1 MESYTTNLS
10 DSRFFSKDYSWTIN
24 EVKDLLKMCGRQII
38 SGPKIKLGCPT
49 DGFYNEWTLKMQA
62 DPKLECL
69 NFFTE
74 CKHYRLSVRILL
86 SIFDDE
92 KKEKIKEEKIF
103 LECDTRKP
111 SQLKV
116 CDIPH
121 RDIPNHMK
129 IDCKIE
135 AFKLPSKPLT
145 VPTATPPPAPHH
157 DLTELFHQDCKMGQF
172 TDAVLKL
179 GDEEF
184 NVHKIVLRMQSDF
197 FKTRFD
203 QLWSEK
209 EGNVVDMNDPDLDHK
224 LLQALITGAY
234 TGKVSNPDMALKLL
248 PIVDKYQ
255 FPVLKLICES
265 MILSQLKT
273 ENAISYLILA
283 DRHKASDLKRR
294 CIEVCMND
302 ISKIKKTNEWKE
314 LMASDGY
321 EDIKKYLYDTWL
333 Q

>member
-24 EVKDLLKMCGRQII
+24 EVKDLLQMCGRQII
-38 SGPKIKLGCPT
+38 SGPKIKISCPT

-74 CKHYRLSVRILL
+74 YKYYRGSSVRILL

-92 KKEKIKEEKIF
+92 KKEKIKEAIC
-103 LECDTRKP
+103 LECDTSRKP
-111 SQLKV
+111 QLKV
-116 CDIPH
+116 CDIPY

-129 IDCKIE
+129 IDCQIE
-135 AFKLPSKPLT
+135 AFKLPSKPPT
-145 VPTATPPPAPHH
+145 VPTPSLAPHH
-157 DLTELFHQDCKMGQF
+157 DLTELFHQDCKTGQF

-184 NVHKIVLRMQSDF
+184 NVHKIVLKMQSDF

-203 QLWSEK
+203 QLWGEK
-209 EGNVVDMNDPDLDHK
+209 EGNVVDMNDSDLDHE

-255 FPVLKLICES
+255 FPVLKQICES
-265 MILSQLKT
+265 MILSQLRT

-302 ISKIKKTNEWKE
+302 ISKIKKTSEWKE

-321 EDIKKYLYDTWL
+321 EDIKKCLYDTWL